1 MFALASFL
9 QPELQYPTLSEDFF
23 ILLVLILLCLVVRTE
38 SEGGGRELGVW
49 ASIGQDHHLPRQ
61 EPGEA
66 GQEHLLQ
73 EQSLG
78 EISGSNCNPGL
89 RIWTI
94 NRALSIFPPTVTCRA
109 SSCDCHGKTMEED
122 ATQSA
127 TYASC
132 THSGVICH
140 PSFS

>member
-9 QPELQYPTLSEDFF
+9 QPELQYPPVSEDFF
-23 ILLVLILLCLVVRTE
+23 WLVLILLCLVVRTE

-66 GQEHLLQ
+66 GQEHQLQ

-78 EISGSNCNPGL
+78 EISGSNCHPGL
-89 RIWTI
+89 RNKLTRSTI
-94 NRALSIFPPTVTCRA
+94 IKKILRTLQKFIFMLSFDLIKREV
-109 SSCDCHGKTMEED
+109 
-122 ATQSA
+122 
-127 TYASC
+127 
-132 THSGVICH
+132 VINML
-140 PSFS
+140 FI